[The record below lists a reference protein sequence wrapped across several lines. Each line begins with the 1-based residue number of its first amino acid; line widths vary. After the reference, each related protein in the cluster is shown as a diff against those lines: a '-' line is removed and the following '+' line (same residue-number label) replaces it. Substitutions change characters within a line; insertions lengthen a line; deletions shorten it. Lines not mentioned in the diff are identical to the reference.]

1 MKPKTLKNIYQ
12 FGTLITLSIIIS
24 LLGILFKWQLKW
36 YYFIA
41 IVLFSQYF
49 GNFFYILF
57 SGINVSNIQFFDSPD
72 IKSQEFSINFQ
83 LGISNIYRLNG
94 RFDNSIEIKESDI
107 SDIIYTHTTRKMLKP
122 LILDNQPVTIN
133 YNDSGQIVKILFYE
147 IT

>member
-49 GNFFYILF
+49 GKFFYILF